1 MIRERLKPTK
11 TPKTRANSARL
22 DKLKHVLQESAETSG
37 VHGYGGLPLK
47 SDISSLL
54 IIKGRSPIGRRI
66 LSRPTSRML
75 NSYEGPERPRSI
87 MLTKTVRSRFSHEV
101 GEKVEGCTIL
111 EKRVVIPP
119 NEEERRRGVYDY
131 EVEVPPTVE
140 KPRAV
145 RGGGRTAAPARAA
158 ASPSDYTRTT
168 PDEMGSV
175 IRRIPS
181 R

>member
-1 MIRERLKPTK
+1 MG
-11 TPKTRANSARL
+11 S
-22 DKLKHVLQESAETSG
+22 
-37 VHGYGGLPLK
+37 
-47 SDISSLL
+47 
-54 IIKGRSPIGRRI
+54 
-66 LSRPTSRML
+66 
-75 NSYEGPERPRSI
+75 ERPRSI

-119 NEEERRRGVYDY
+119 DEVERRRGVYDY

-140 KPRAV
+140 KPRAA
-145 RGGGRTAAPARAA
+145 RAGGRATSPARAA
-158 ASPSDYTRTT
+158 SPSEYTRTT
-168 PDEMGSV
+168 PEEMGAV